1 MKIIFMGTP
10 DFAVPSLQALIE
22 KFGVQC
28 VFTQPDR
35 PKGRGNKVTMSP
47 VKEVA
52 LKNNIPVL
60 QPIKLKNNSEMI
72 ELIKG
77 YKPDFII
84 VVAFG
89 QILTKDILDIPKYG
103 CINLH
108 ASLLP
113 KYRGAAPINWCIIN
127 GEVESGNTTMLMD
140 IGIDTGDMLLK
151 QTIALDDKITAG
163 ELHDI
168 LSNNG
173 AKLLIESI
181 EGLVNKTITP
191 EKQQDSLSNYA
202 PMLNKNLAE
211 INWNKSSKEIHNLIR
226 GLNPRLVTYTNYKGI
241 TMKIYES
248 EVVDKN
254 SKLEP
259 GTIIDVSK
267 SGIEVTT
274 KDKVLLIKK
283 IQFPNSKPLKV
294 SEYLNGNDIETNVK
308 LGKEF

>member
-10 DFAVPSLQALIE
+10 DFAVPSLETLIE

-226 GLNPRLVTYTNYKGI
+226 GLNPRLVTYTYYKGI

>member
-10 DFAVPSLQALIE
+10 DFAVPSLEALIE

-60 QPIKLKNNSEMI
+60 QPIKLKNNAEMI

-89 QILTKDILDIPKYG
+89 QILPKDILDIPKYG

-140 IGIDTGDMLLK
+140 IGLDTGDMLLK
-151 QTIALDDKITAG
+151 QTITLDDKITAG

-202 PMLNKNLAE
+202 PMLNRNLAE
-211 INWNKSSKEIHNLIR
+211 INWNKNSKEIHNLIR
-226 GLNPRLVTYTNYKGI
+226 GLNPRPVTYTNYKGI

>member
-10 DFAVPSLQALIE
+10 DFAVPSLEALIE

-89 QILTKDILDIPKYG
+89 QILPKDILDIPKYG

-127 GEVESGNTTMLMD
+127 GELESGNTTMLMD
-140 IGIDTGDMLLK
+140 IGLDTGDMLLK
-151 QTIALDDKITAG
+151 QTITLDDKITAG

-168 LSNNG
+168 LSDNG

-181 EGLVNKTITP
+181 EGLVNETIIP
-191 EKQQDSLSNYA
+191 VKQDDSLSNYA

-211 INWNKSSKEIHNLIR
+211 IDWNKSSKEIHNLIR
-226 GLNPRLVTYTNYKGI
+226 GLNPRPVTYTYYKGI

-248 EVVDKN
+248 ELVDKN
-254 SKLEP
+254 SNLEP

-283 IQFPNSKPLKV
+283 NTVSK
-294 SEYLNGNDIETNVK
+294 
-308 LGKEF
+308 F

>member
-10 DFAVPSLQALIE
+10 DFAVPSLEALIE

-60 QPIKLKNNSEMI
+60 QPIKLKNNAEMI

-89 QILTKDILDIPKYG
+89 QILPKDILDIPKYG

-140 IGIDTGDMLLK
+140 IGLDTGDMLLK
-151 QTIALDDKITAG
+151 QTITLDDKITAG

-226 GLNPRLVTYTNYKGI
+226 GLNPRPVTYTNYKGI